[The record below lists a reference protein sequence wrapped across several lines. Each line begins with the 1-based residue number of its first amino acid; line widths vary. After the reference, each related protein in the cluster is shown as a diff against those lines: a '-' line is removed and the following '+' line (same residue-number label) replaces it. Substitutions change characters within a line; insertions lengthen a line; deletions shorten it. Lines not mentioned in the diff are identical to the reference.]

1 MLEIKTFPIGP
12 LQTNCYIVHTDK
24 EAVAVD
30 PGGDPRPVL
39 DWLQK
44 KGLVLT
50 HILCTHLH
58 FDHTYGINA
67 AQQAT
72 GALVLASPE
81 DEFLLQKADGK
92 GGVWGCP
99 LVPEYSFTP
108 LQAGELPLLGTTC
121 QVLATP
127 GHTPGGLSFYFPE
140 IHSILVGDVL
150 FYRSVGRT
158 DFDGGSL
165 EDLMHSI
172 GKCLMSLPD
181 ATLVYPGHNRH
192 TSIGDERLNNPFVS
206 DFAV

>member
-58 FDHTYGINA
+58 FDHTYGVSA
-67 AQQAT
+67 AQNAT

-81 DEFLLQKADGK
+81 DQFLLQKSDGK

-99 LVPEYSFTP
+99 LVPEYSYTP

-127 GHTPGGLSFYFPE
+127 GHTPGGLSFYFAA
-140 IHSILVGDVL
+140 IQSVLVGDVL

-165 EDLMHSI
+165 EGLMHSI
-172 GKCLMSLPD
+172 GSALMSLPD